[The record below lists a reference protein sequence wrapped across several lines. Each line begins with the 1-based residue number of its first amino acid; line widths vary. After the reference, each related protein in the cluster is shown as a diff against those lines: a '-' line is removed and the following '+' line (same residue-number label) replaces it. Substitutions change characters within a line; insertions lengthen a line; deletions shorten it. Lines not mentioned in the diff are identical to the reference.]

1 MCPDAGL
8 PGVEVGVASR
18 ARKGH
23 TDSGDL
29 YAIQHRN
36 HGVLIA
42 VVDGL
47 GHGND
52 ARKAAREAVATIEDG
67 PEEAVIPLMKRCH
80 ARLRRT
86 RGAAISLAEI
96 DYRDHTLTWV
106 AVGNVEGV
114 LFRQNPGARPP
125 SESIIQ
131 RGGVV
136 GDRLPPLQSST
147 VRLSPGDVLVMATD
161 GISEGFRVDVGV
173 KRRPQ
178 ELADRLC
185 ERFSRAEDDAL
196 VLVAQYS
203 GFAP

>member
-1 MCPDAGL
+1 M
-8 PGVEVGVASR
+8 
-18 ARKGH
+18 
-23 TDSGDL
+23 DSGDL
-29 YAIQHRN
+29 YAVRYRN

-47 GHGND
+47 GHGTD
-52 ARKAAREAVATIEDG
+52 AGKAAREAVATIEDG
-67 PEEAVIPLMKRCH
+67 PDETVIPLMKRCH

-96 DYRDHTLTWV
+96 DYRDHTLTWI

-114 LFRQNPGARPP
+114 LFRSNPDARPP
-125 SESIIQ
+125 SESILQ

-147 VRLSPGDVLVMATD
+147 VRLSPGDLLVMATD
-161 GISEGFRVDVGV
+161 GISEKFRIDVGM

-178 ELADRLC
+178 DLADRLC
-185 ERFSRAEDDAL
+185 ARFSRADDDAL

-203 GFAP
+203 GLP